1 MAIHNFLDILLLL
14 CSLMIINT
22 GCTAEVLPAV
32 KAAYYP
38 SFSPDFPPSAINTSF
53 FTHIFYA
60 FLVPNNVT
68 FKFDLPNSTALL
80 LSNFTTTLR
89 HKTPPVKTLLSI
101 GGAADGVVLPFVFAR
116 LASKASSR
124 SQFIQSAIEVARK
137 FGFDGLDLDWEFPQS
152 PKEMKDLSHL
162 LKEWHHELKKESKS
176 TARPPLLL
184 TAAVYFSADFFLDAV
199 PRSYPASS
207 LKKYLDW
214 INPMCYDYNG
224 AWSNTTGPNAAL
236 WNPNSN
242 VNSIYGLKSWIKAGI
257 PPAKLVMGLAL
268 YGRSWELQNPK
279 NHSFGATAIGP
290 GPGAGM
296 LFYHQVETL
305 LNQSGATVVYDVD
318 TVSVYSYNGST
329 WVSYDDAFTTAA
341 KIGFAQALGLRG
353 YFFWALSFDSDWKI
367 SAQAS
372 KSWILDE

>member
-1 MAIHNFLDILLLL
+1 MASHNFLHILLLL
-14 CSLMIINT
+14 CSLMVINT
-22 GCTAEVLPAV
+22 GCTAEAPPTVE
-32 KAAYYP
+32 AAYYP

-68 FKFDLPNSTALL
+68 FKFDLSNSTALL

-124 SQFIQSAIEVARK
+124 SQFIQSAMEVARK
-137 FGFDGLDLDWEFPQS
+137 FGFDGLDLDWEFLQS

-162 LKEWHHELKKESKS
+162 LKEWHHELKESKS

-214 INPMCYDYNG
+214 INPMCYDYKG
-224 AWSNTTGPNAAL
+224 AWSNTKGPNAPL
-236 WNPNSN
+236 WNPFSN

-257 PPAKLVMGLAL
+257 HPAKLVMGLAL
-268 YGRSWELQNPK
+268 
-279 NHSFGATAIGP
+279 
-290 GPGAGM
+290 
-296 LFYHQVETL
+296 
-305 LNQSGATVVYDVD
+305 
-318 TVSVYSYNGST
+318 
-329 WVSYDDAFTTAA
+329 
-341 KIGFAQALGLRG
+341 
-353 YFFWALSFDSDWKI
+353 
-367 SAQAS
+367 
-372 KSWILDE
+372 